1 LKILLI
7 TIGIISLALGVLGVF
22 LPILPTTPFLLLSA
36 SLFAHSSDRMY
47 NWLLN
52 HKVFGEY
59 IRSFREDKA
68 IPLKIKIYSISLL
81 WIVMSVTIFT
91 AVSEKLW
98 LQILL
103 AFIAVGV
110 TIHILSFKTRKM
122 K

>member
-1 LKILLI
+1 MKILLI